1 MGMDVNLDIP
11 KGASFLVSPAM
22 GYTLR
27 NGIDIAILYEG
38 AARKNYAGIR
48 VGYGF

>member
-1 MGMDVNLDIP
+1 MDVNLDIP